1 MPTQEP
7 YEQRDAQRA
16 RDTEAAL
23 ARAEEQR
30 REAEGADTSA
40 QRGGTG
46 DGESADRSKSGRST
60 GQESG
65 TAR

>member
-23 ARAEEQR
+23 SRAEEQR
-30 REAEGADTSA
+30 REAEGAETSA
-40 QRGGTG
+40 QRAGEN
-46 DGESADRSKSGRST
+46 DGESADRST